1 MIRIRVIATD
11 KVVPSHLANI
21 LSENINNITKGM
33 DTIITADMI
42 RRLNMRRENDGDV
55 CKLAEVCEVIDID
68 DNAQQ
73 VLLQRAD
80 ITIDEQNNVKFFD
93 Q

>member
-11 KVVPSHLANI
+11 KVLPSHLANI

>member
-80 ITIDEQNNVKFFD
+80 ITIDEQNNVKFFN

>member
-33 DTIITADMI
+33 DKIITADMI